1 MKYKVSVI
9 MPSLNEQDN
18 LPLAVKNVTD
28 CFNSLNISGQI
39 IVVNDGSSDRTGEI
53 AVSLSGKYPF
63 LKVIHHA
70 SPQGMGGSF
79 WDGVKEA
86 GGEVVVMLP
95 GDGENDA
102 YEILRY
108 LPLMEYVDI
117 VVPFIYNKNVRP
129 LSRRI
134 LSSLYTG
141 IINLSF
147 GMSLNY
153 MNGTVMYRRCVF
165 DNIRLRC
172 KGFFY
177 QTELLIKCLRNGY
190 LYAEVPCA
198 LRQRGEGFSKATTFK
213 SIRKVAQDYIATLID
228 VYITDR
234 ERKSLSP
241 DSVTALSWRRIK
253 ESI

>member
-9 MPSLNEQDN
+9 MPSLNEEDN
-18 LPLAVKNVTD
+18 LQSAVKNVVD
-28 CFNSLNISGQI
+28 CFESMNICGQI

-53 AVSLSGKYPF
+53 AVSLSERYPF
-63 LKVIHHA
+63 LKLIHHA

-86 GGEVVVMLP
+86 EGEVVVMLP

-102 YEILRY
+102 YEILKY
-108 LPLMEYVDI
+108 LPLMGYVDI
-117 VVPFIYNKNVRP
+117 VVPFFYNKNIR
-129 LSRRI
+129 SQKRRI
-134 LSSLYTG
+134 LSSLYKY

-153 MNGTVMYRRCVF
+153 MNGTVMYRKCLF

-177 QTELLIKCLRNGY
+177 QTELLIKCLRDGY

-198 LRQRGEGFSKATTFK
+198 LRQRHEGSSKATTFR
-213 SIRKVAQDYIATLID
+213 SLRKIAQDYITTLID
-228 VYITDR
+228 VYIADR
-234 ERKSLSP
+234 EKKSLSP
-241 DSVTALSWRRIK
+241 DSVTALRWRGINGL
-253 ESI
+253 